1 MFIKKIILPNKKL
14 TTNLGFGCASLMSL
28 KTSKEREQILK
39 TAIKSGILHFDL
51 ARFYGLGD
59 AENEFAK
66 SIGNFSKD
74 ITISSKFGIKDKFAE
89 SRIKDNQMLIRSI
102 INKSKFLKNIMKK
115 IYFSQLQERNY
126 KTENCLKSLSL
137 TKSALNRNSID
148 LYFIHE
154 PLSYRQI
161 NSSIFEILTKIKYE
175 KVIGGFGIAGDLKII
190 YSIIEKFNIMDIDV
204 IQFEIG
210 EKNDFYL
217 EKINYLLKEKNV
229 LKIRFGLI
237 RKYLEKLNFFIKNN
251 NKISH
256 EWSNELGVDLS
267 NFNNLPFVL
276 VASVL
281 SRYPDDLLIY
291 SSTRVEKLRDLLL
304 KLNDTSFDI
313 KSKRKFSKFYDLVII
328 NL

>member
-1 MFIKKIILPNKKL
+1 
-14 TTNLGFGCASLMSL
+14 
-28 KTSKEREQILK
+28 
-39 TAIKSGILHFDL
+39 
-51 ARFYGLGD
+51 
-59 AENEFAK
+59 
-66 SIGNFSKD
+66 
-74 ITISSKFGIKDKFAE
+74 
-89 SRIKDNQMLIRSI
+89 
-102 INKSKFLKNIMKK
+102 
-115 IYFSQLQERNY
+115 
-126 KTENCLKSLSL
+126 KSLSL